1 MEEEKKK
8 KVMAE
13 AAEFQPDAIELEN
26 HQPPVSMHFAWYI
39 VILAILFLLGWACLT
54 EVDKVVTAEGKITTI
69 RPPITMKPLDRTTIR
84 KVHVKVGQRVQKDE
98 LLFTFDQTVNQQ
110 EQDRQDDHI
119 PGKMHGDRRLMV
131 FQFDRIRLKFGC
143 FRQYFF
149 LLFFHGSQS
158 SSSVPIC
165 CFQKSA

>member
-110 EQDRQDDHI
+110 DVSPAKFRLI
-119 PGKMHGDRRLMV
+119 RKLSASPSVARRTSTSTAYRLRRSGDA
-131 FQFDRIRLKFGC
+131 
-143 FRQYFF
+143 
-149 LLFFHGSQS
+149 ST
-158 SSSVPIC
+158 
-165 CFQKSA
+165 AT